1 MRCVMMLFLSLYG
14 KESSGE
20 GQGILHHM
28 GGTPWKPVLVW
39 NSSEE
44 SADLD
49 IHFFAVATNCTIWKT
64 SWRLCSVPSCAV
76 MGWSNSTYSTR
87 VSIEQ
92 RAGWNP
98 ISGSKCT
105 KSVHSQ
111 FPFFVLHE
119 VFFGRP
125 EARNLKYMLSSSQQS
140 TGKTKIFPLL
150 WSFR

>member
-20 GQGILHHM
+20 GRGILHHM
-28 GGTPWKPVLVW
+28 GVTPWKPVLVW

-49 IHFFAVATNCTIWKT
+49 IHFFAVATNCTIWKR

-125 EARNLKYMLSSSQQS
+125 EARNLK
-140 TGKTKIFPLL
+140 
-150 WSFR
+150 